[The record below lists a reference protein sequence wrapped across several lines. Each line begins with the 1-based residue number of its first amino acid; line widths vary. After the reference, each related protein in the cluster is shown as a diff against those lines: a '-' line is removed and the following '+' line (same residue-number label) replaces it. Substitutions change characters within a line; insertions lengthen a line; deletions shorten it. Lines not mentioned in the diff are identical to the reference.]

1 MTGMKVSGRCHRTR
15 LLPGLEKQYFYEYQ
29 YLRCDL
35 AKLARTLLYLGQ
47 EAAMAASETESKE
60 RAMKTLVNRNTGIAA
75 FAAVV
80 IVGLTGLT
88 LDRGHDGALP
98 KGVIE
103 VGNPEAIE
111 VGDLIV
117 AKLPAVEVT
126 GTRVVQLADAVA
138 HAEPQG

>member
-1 MTGMKVSGRCHRTR
+1 M
-15 LLPGLEKQYFYEYQ
+15 Q
-29 YLRCDL
+29 
-35 AKLARTLLYLGQ
+35 TLI
-47 EAAMAASETESKE
+47 
-60 RAMKTLVNRNTGIAA
+60 NRNTGIAA

-88 LDRGHDGALP
+88 LDRGHEGALP

-103 VGNPEAIE
+103 VGNPETLS

-117 AKLPAVEVT
+117 AQLPAVQVIGARE
-126 GTRVVQLADAVA
+126 VQLADAVA

>member
-1 MTGMKVSGRCHRTR
+1 
-15 LLPGLEKQYFYEYQ
+15 
-29 YLRCDL
+29 
-35 AKLARTLLYLGQ
+35 
-47 EAAMAASETESKE
+47 
-60 RAMKTLVNRNTGIAA
+60 MKTLINRNTAIAA

-103 VGNPEAIE
+103 IGNPEAIV

-117 AKLPAVEVT
+117 AKLPAIEVT

>member
-1 MTGMKVSGRCHRTR
+1 
-15 LLPGLEKQYFYEYQ
+15 
-29 YLRCDL
+29 
-35 AKLARTLLYLGQ
+35 
-47 EAAMAASETESKE
+47 
-60 RAMKTLVNRNTGIAA
+60 MKTLISRNTAIAA

-88 LDRGHDGALP
+88 LDRGHEGALP

-126 GTRVVQLADAVA
+126 GTRVVQLADALA